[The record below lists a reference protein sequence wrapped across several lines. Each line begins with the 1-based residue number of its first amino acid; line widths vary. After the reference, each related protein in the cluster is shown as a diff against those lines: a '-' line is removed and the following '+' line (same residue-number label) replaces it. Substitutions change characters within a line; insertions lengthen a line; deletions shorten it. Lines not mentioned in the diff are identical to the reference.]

1 MWALYQQQIT
11 GMDQRDIYNQ
21 FLLDSRGSKLNL
33 DLIAGLV
40 GDYIEEMENASLK
53 DFDARFFSGADPKYF
68 KELVLKIPPMATE
81 LEQTLKAF
89 ADRPMDQLDPVE
101 RSILLVGVYEL
112 RERLDI
118 PYRVVI
124 NEAVELA
131 KFYGAED
138 GHRYVNAILDKASED
153 LRKAERQARK
163 KTS

>member
-1 MWALYQQQIT
+1 
-11 GMDQRDIYNQ
+11 
-21 FLLDSRGSKLNL
+21 
-33 DLIAGLV
+33 
-40 GDYIEEMENASLK
+40 
-53 DFDARFFSGADPKYF
+53 
-68 KELVLKIPPMATE
+68 
-81 LEQTLKAF
+81 
-89 ADRPMDQLDPVE
+89 MDQLDPVE